1 MLVETSIYRVSQ
13 YTPFFYFNVRI
24 DFLRR
29 DESTSLQGGCPNCI
43 CLNSITP

>member
-24 DFLRR
+24 DFFETR
-29 DESTSLQGGCPNCI
+29 
-43 CLNSITP
+43 